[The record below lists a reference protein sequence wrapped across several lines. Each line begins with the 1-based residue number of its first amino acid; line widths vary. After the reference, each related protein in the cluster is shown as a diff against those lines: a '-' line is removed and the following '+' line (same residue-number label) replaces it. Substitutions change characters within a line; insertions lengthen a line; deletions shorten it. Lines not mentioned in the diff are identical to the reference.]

1 MNNLHLINNLLNQ
14 PNTFSR
20 NFEQIVFLAEEFL
33 SYYECNSSIVGDQSL
48 PDEIRPLLA
57 AISDGSNI
65 IPSVAEVLL
74 AAMLKILLRKT
85 ANRLSLGKIGMTAIV
100 RALNRIQA
108 DRNNI
113 ATAEMCNVV
122 LNTCYDAVNVQLLLD
137 LDGVVPMIRFLR
149 GRDNT
154 ITSSALGAIQGICY
168 VPSGRQY
175 IRQDC
180 NVSLFNLLNCFV
192 YLCSMFNF

>member
-1 MNNLHLINNLLNQ
+1 MNNLHLINSLLNQ

-33 SYYECNSSIVGDQSL
+33 SYYECNSLIVGDKSL
-48 PDEIRPLLA
+48 PDEIRPILA

-85 ANRLSLGKIGMTAIV
+85 VNRLSLGKIGMTAIV

-122 LNTCYDAVNVQLLLD
+122 LNTCFDAVNVQLLID

-180 NVSLFNLLNCFV
+180 NVSFI
-192 YLCSMFNF
+192 